1 MRPDAFVPPLPI
13 DAALP
18 ELARALGERS
28 AAVLQAPP
36 GAGKTTR
43 VPLALLG
50 EPWLDG
56 RKIVMLEPRRL
67 AARAAAQ
74 RMASTL
80 GERVGETV
88 GFRVHL
94 ETRVGPRT
102 RIEVVTE
109 GVLTRM
115 LQSDPAL
122 DEIALV
128 VFDEYHERSLN
139 ADLGLALTLQSQELL
154 RPELRLLVMSA
165 TLDGEAVAAL
175 LGGAPTVTSVGRSFP
190 VETRWIPTRR
200 ETRLEDSVAAAIV
213 RALGET
219 EGDVLAFLPGA
230 GEIRRV
236 QQSLEGRGLPAGCY
250 VAPLFGMLAQ
260 DEQDAAIAPAVPGRR
275 KIVLATS
282 IAETSLTIEGVRV
295 VIDSGWSRVPRFSP
309 RTGMTR
315 LETVRVSRASAD
327 QRRGRAGRTASGVC
341 YRLWDEHEE
350 SHLVA
355 RARPEIMEADLA
367 PLALDLA
374 VAGVAE
380 PSELRWLDPPPGA
393 AFAQARELLAEL
405 DALDAAGRV
414 TEHGRRIA
422 ALGIHP
428 RLGHMVLRAAERGGA
443 RTACDLAALVSERD
457 VLRGEGRAPD
467 ADVELRLEALH
478 GRATAG
484 VVVDRE
490 AVRRVRVEADRLFE
504 RVRGARASAEP
515 RATERAQPGQEGD
528 APSAAALLAL
538 AYPDRVGQRREGQR
552 GRFTL
557 RNGRG
562 AALPHEQGLTAA
574 AYIVA
579 AELDDQRGESRILVA
594 GALSLEEVE
603 LAFRDQ
609 IRTEREVGWDEA
621 TLSVVARERA
631 MLGAIVLRE
640 RQLRDAD
647 PERMA
652 RALADAVLAQPEAR
666 LPWSDAAR
674 SIQRRVAFA
683 RTLDA
688 AYPDLSDAALLARS
702 NDWLLPRLVGMRR
715 LEDLRRIDLAA
726 VLLEELTWQQRSA
739 LDSLAP
745 THVTVPSGSR
755 IPIDYSDPAAP
766 VLAVRLQ
773 EMFGLADTP
782 RVGGGR
788 VPLTLHLL
796 SPAHRPMQVTR
807 DLAGFWKTTYFDVR
821 KDLRGRYPKHHW
833 PEDPLAAEPTARAK
847 RK

>member
-1 MRPDAFVPPLPI
+1 MRPDAFAASLPI

-18 ELARALGERS
+18 ELAAALGARP

-43 VPLALLG
+43 VPLALLD
-50 EPWLDG
+50 EPWLAG

-74 RMASTL
+74 RMAATL

-122 DEIALV
+122 EEIGLV
-128 VFDEYHERSLN
+128 VFDEYHERSLA
-139 ADLGLALTLQSQELL
+139 ADVGLALTLQSQELL
-154 RPELRLLVMSA
+154 RPDLRVLVMSA

-175 LGGAPTVTSVGRSFP
+175 LDGAPIVTSVGRSFP
-190 VETRWIPTRR
+190 VETRWIATPRD
-200 ETRLEDSVAAAIV
+200 TRLESAVVAAIG

-236 QQSLEGRGLPAGCY
+236 QESLEGRELPAGCY

-260 DEQDAAIAPAVPGRR
+260 DEQDAAIAPSRPGRR

-295 VIDSGWSRVPRFSP
+295 VVDSGWSRTPRFSP

-327 QRRGRAGRTASGVC
+327 QRRGRAGRTAPGVC

-350 SHLVA
+350 AHLVA
-355 RARPEIMEADLA
+355 RSRPEILEADLA

-374 VAGVAE
+374 VAGVRD
-380 PSELRWLDPPPGA
+380 PSELRWLDAPPDA

-405 DALDAAGRV
+405 EVLDGAGRV
-414 TEHGRRIA
+414 AEHGRRVA
-422 ALGIHP
+422 ALGVHP
-428 RLGHMVLRAAERGGA
+428 RLAHMVLRGAERAGA
-443 RTACDLAALVSERD
+443 RTACELAALVSERD

-478 GRATAG
+478 GRPTAG
-484 VVVDRE
+484 AIVDRD
-490 AVRRVRVEADRLFE
+490 AVRRVRSEADRLFE
-504 RVRGARASAEP
+504 RVRGARDGAGALSA
-515 RATERAQPGQEGD
+515 G
-528 APSAAALLAL
+528 ALLAL

-552 GRFTL
+552 GRFVL

-562 AALPHEQGLTAA
+562 AALPHDQALTAA
-574 AYIVA
+574 EYIVA

-594 GALSLEEVE
+594 GALTLEELEQE
-603 LAFRDQ
+603 LGEQ
-609 IRTEREVGWDEA
+609 ITREREVRWDDTTQA
-621 TLSVVARERA
+621 VVARERE

-647 PERMA
+647 PELVA
-652 RALADAVLAQPEAR
+652 RALAEAVLAAPESR
-666 LPWSDAAR
+666 LPWTESAR

-683 RTLDA
+683 HTVDPSF
-688 AYPDLSDAALLARS
+688 PDLSDAALVARAGE
-702 NDWLLPRLVGMRR
+702 WLVPRLVGARR
-715 LEDLRRIDLAA
+715 LADVHRIDLAA
-726 VLLEELTWQQRSA
+726 VLLDELTWQQRGA

-755 IPIDYSDPAAP
+755 IPIDYSDASAP